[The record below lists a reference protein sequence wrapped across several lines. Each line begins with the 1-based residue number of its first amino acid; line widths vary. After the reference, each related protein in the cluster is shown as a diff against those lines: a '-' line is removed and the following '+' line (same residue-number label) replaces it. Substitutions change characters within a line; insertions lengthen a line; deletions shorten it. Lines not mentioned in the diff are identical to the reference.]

1 MAKQHILWTV
11 LPYGRIT
18 DEQGRDTHRIS
29 IVVSPRLTPE
39 AANQQK
45 LEAFPD
51 FLDWPAALGRRRLS
65 LRINNQDVGLRLL
78 SQPNSQ
84 LWQTLLTPTTPVA
97 GFVYQD
103 MSKVNLRSFA
113 VRNVLGFMRRHYG
126 QLAVDA
132 RKDHPTLLPWDNADS
147 SLKGMLDDLGT
158 RTITRD
164 FGNESRTFVL
174 PGFSR
179 FLDRGNPE
187 STDAYLDNTVFSGK
201 SPYQGTSTGNK
212 LDSNGL
218 PLPESGF
225 PLRVLPADWRNP
237 SLPGPGA
244 NVMNQFNSADE
255 YAFYQADRFYRRT
268 TPTDKQRRM
277 RRPSFDDI
285 PEPPEAP
292 EYDFHRI
299 IASYADYPE
308 LMRRLGLVIDCA
320 ITDNRVLRQLVSSG
334 GGQAVGQMQL
344 LIDGSGAP
352 GTTDGRPITA
362 WYADQ
367 ERFVTRERSHDH
379 RRGLLR
385 LEGADDGWGVAD
397 KDEPD
402 SPFDVYQVD
411 PDGAALKTVGF
422 IVTSQNLLTRSLNSL
437 QSDGEV
443 TYTTGDRQ
451 PVAALR
457 SGGIGVSRHGRA
469 EQVAETAA
477 SATLKNAAIENN
489 NADTV
494 VLFAED
500 LLRGYR
506 VDVAPVKD
514 EMSPGH
520 WMSLCA
526 REGRYRVVA
535 NDQELPLPPDE
546 GFVKGASTSKSPDD
560 SANPDDHY
568 LHESM
573 FRWTGWSLCTPRPG
587 LTLRAQQADDSQVQ
601 GEVPTTVTDEA
612 SDGNGIVAE
621 FKALKGS
628 LPRLRFGQRYRLR
641 ARVVDLA
648 GNSLAVD
655 DPSLGELEHATA
667 AVGYWRFEPVDPPA
681 LVHRH
686 RVSEG
691 ESLERMV
698 IRSNY
703 DLSSGEYLKSQP
715 FKDAVQL
722 PASAD
727 FEYLEQNER
736 HVVPPKASQQQCEH
750 HGLFDSF
757 FANPTSIKQGYAIA
771 AREAGTLYDPIPGA
785 QIELVT
791 PQALSTV
798 ATTTSVPPA
807 LPTPEN
813 PVGDRMAGGQ
823 YIVHREAQLETPY
836 LPDDAAGG
844 VAIYA
849 RPGHQI
855 PGVSGPTVLGPGC
868 MVLED
873 PDKRLVLVV
882 GYDQPWPNNLGCRIV
897 LQERDTEYD
906 ELPCSVNHKDAGM
919 PKWDAE
925 TRELTLFI
933 AKGEIVRL
941 AYASF
946 IHTKHLPSFGLLH
959 WIKSGAKHDIMVMAQ
974 LGTHWMLSPYRKLTM
989 VHATQQP
996 VCLPELIKMSIHRP
1010 SGASYANLVCRT
1022 VVLHGPSTGKFEI
1035 EADWEEW
1042 IDDLEKDGPERI
1054 SGHGQLGEIP
1064 LHENHINKFD
1074 LASAVKNAQVDPNR
1088 DRARADRHELGDSKF
1103 RLIRYRVRAT
1113 TRFREYL
1120 PPSLYADTEQIT
1132 RLGPIALGDHVL
1144 VADPT
1149 DAGATI
1155 LVDPNGSEQ
1164 NTRVLA
1170 SEPPDDPRV
1179 LYVVPTFRW
1188 QQQEIAG
1195 GKQQQVIR
1203 YGNGLRVWIDR
1214 PWFSSGDGELLGVML
1229 FGDNKPFKNMPDA
1242 MQPFVTQWGLDPLWE
1257 TGSPKASI
1265 KVSDFPARVHDEPVA
1280 LQEEPN
1286 EPPAHVV
1293 GHRVHWDEQRKLWY
1307 CDIELEPGRSYMPF
1321 IRLALVR
1328 YQPNALPNARISK
1341 VVLSEFVQVLPRR
1354 RAVYGRTGDSVD
1366 LTLFGTVPHAGPM
1379 KYTVDSDYLFV
1390 SFANGP
1396 FETGRNR
1403 VELVLQTR
1411 DKNIDSDLAW
1421 TDHST
1426 LATSQT
1432 AEPGSS
1438 VFDGLPILDTGKFGV
1453 ETTLQAADQARKV
1466 DLRSGASLML
1476 DAAIELAPGARDQFE
1491 LAEKMPDFLQ
1501 FIDPQIWKT
1510 SAALPD
1516 TGDLPRRLMLREFE
1530 RYYTD
1535 HTVPHQRD
1543 GTVFQRRVI
1552 EERLVYSTVF
1562 DLDS

>member
-11 LPYGRIT
+11 LPYGRFND
-18 DEQGRDTHRIS
+18 DEIGDTHRIS

-39 AANQQK
+39 SANEQK
-45 LEAFPD
+45 LDAFAD
-51 FLDWPAALGRRRLS
+51 FVDWPSALATRRLG
-65 LRINNQDVGLRLL
+65 LRINNETVRLRLL

-84 LWQTLLTPTTPVA
+84 LWQTLLPPSTPVA
-97 GFVYQD
+97 GFVYKD

-113 VRNVLGFMRRHYG
+113 VRNVLSFMRRHYG
-126 QLAVDA
+126 QLAVDS
-132 RKDHPTLLPWDNADS
+132 RQDHPTLLPWDNIDS
-147 SLKGMLDDLGT
+147 SLKDMLDDLGT
-158 RTITRD
+158 RTYTQD
-164 FGNESRTFVL
+164 FGEHSRTFVL

-179 FLDRGNPE
+179 FLDRSNPE
-187 STDAYLDNTVFSGK
+187 STDTYLDNTVFSNK
-201 SPYQGTSTGNK
+201 SPFKGTNTGNK
-212 LDSNGL
+212 VDSNGL
-218 PLPESGF
+218 PLPDTNF
-225 PLRVLPADWRNP
+225 PLRVLPADWKNP
-237 SLPGPGA
+237 SIAGPGA
-244 NVMNQFNSADE
+244 NIMNQFHNADE
-255 YAFYQADRFYRRT
+255 YTFYQADRFYRRT
-268 TPTDKQRRM
+268 TPTDAQRRM
-277 RRPSFDDI
+277 RRPSFNNI
-285 PEPPEAP
+285 PKPPEVP

-299 IASYADYPE
+299 VASYADYGE
-308 LMRRLGLVIDCA
+308 LLRRLGLVIDCA
-320 ITDNRVLRQLVSSG
+320 IGDNRVLRKLINAG
-334 GGQAVGQMQL
+334 GGQAVGEMQL
-344 LIDGSGAP
+344 LVDGNGAH

-367 ERFVTRERSHDH
+367 ERFVTRERSPDH
-379 RRGLLR
+379 KRGLLR
-385 LEGADDGWGVAD
+385 LEGADDGWGVDD

-422 IVTSQNLLTRSLNSL
+422 TVTSQNLLTRSLNSM

-457 SGGIGVSRHGRA
+457 SGGIGISRHGRA
-469 EQVAETAA
+469 QQVAEDAA
-477 SATLKNAAIENN
+477 SAAIKNTAVE
-489 NADTV
+489 NADADNV

-514 EMSPGH
+514 AMSPGH

-526 REGRYRVVA
+526 REGQYRIVA
-535 NDQELPLPPDE
+535 NNQNLPLPPDE
-546 GFVKGASTSKSPDD
+546 GYVKGASTTQSPDD

-573 FRWTGWSLCTPRPG
+573 FRWAGWSLCVPRPG
-587 LTLRAQQADDSQVQ
+587 LTLRAQQADDSQIQ

-612 SDGNGIVAE
+612 ADGNGIVAE
-621 FKALKGS
+621 FKALKGT

-641 ARVVDLA
+641 ARIVDLA

-655 DPSLGELEHATA
+655 DPTLGELEHATA

-703 DLSSGEYLKSQP
+703 NLNSADYLSSQP
-715 FKDAVQL
+715 FKDAIQL

-727 FEYLEQNER
+727 FEYREHNER
-736 HVVPPKASQQQCEH
+736 HIVPPKGSQQQCEH
-750 HGLFDSF
+750 HGLFDPF
-757 FANPTSIKQGYAIA
+757 FSDPTKIKQGYAIA
-771 AREAGTLYDPIPGA
+771 AREAGTLYDPTPSA
-785 QIELVT
+785 QIDLVT

-798 ATTTSVPPA
+798 ATTTTVPPA
-807 LPTPEN
+807 LPTPDN
-813 PVGDRMAGGQ
+813 PVDDRMAGGQ
-823 YIVHREAQLETPY
+823 YIVHREALIETPY

-855 PGVSGPTVLGPGC
+855 PGITGPTVLGPGC
-868 MVLED
+868 MVFED
-873 PDKRLVLVV
+873 PDKRLVLMIS
-882 GYDQPWPNNLGCRIV
+882 YEKPWPNNLGCRIV
-897 LQERDTEYD
+897 LQERDSKYD
-906 ELPCSVNHKDAGM
+906 ELPCDVKHNDSGM

-925 TRELTLFI
+925 NRELTLFV

-946 IHTKHLPSFGLLH
+946 IQDQRLTEFGLLQ
-959 WIKSGAKHDIMVMAQ
+959 WIKSGAKQDIREMAK
-974 LGTHWMLSPYRKLTM
+974 LGTHWMLSPYRKLTL

-1010 SGASYANLVCRT
+1010 VGATYVGLNCRT

-1035 EADWEEW
+1035 EADWDEW
-1042 IDDLEKDGPERI
+1042 IDDLEKESPERI
-1054 SGHGQLGEIP
+1054 NGHGQLGEIP
-1064 LHENHINKFD
+1064 LRENHVNKFD
-1074 LASAVKNAQVDPNR
+1074 LGGAVDDAQVDPNR
-1088 DRARADRHELGDSKF
+1088 ARARADRHELGDSKF

-1120 PPSLYADTEQIT
+1120 PPSLYADTGQIT
-1132 RLGPIALGDHVL
+1132 RLGPIALGDHVV
-1144 VADPT
+1144 VANPD

-1155 LVDPNGSEQ
+1155 LVDPAGSDQ

-1188 QQQEIAG
+1188 QQQDLTAS
-1195 GKQQQVIR
+1195 KQQQVIR
-1203 YGNGLRVWIDR
+1203 YGNGLRVWLDR
-1214 PWFSSGDGELLGVML
+1214 PWFSSGDGELLGVVL

-1242 MQPFVTQWGLDPLWE
+1242 MQPFITQWGLDPLWE
-1257 TGSPKASI
+1257 TGSPKSGI
-1265 KVSDFPARVHDEPVA
+1265 KVSDFAARVHDEAVM
-1280 LQEEPN
+1280 LQEKPN
-1286 EPPAHVV
+1286 EPQVHVV
-1293 GHRVHWDEQRKLWY
+1293 GHRVHWDQQRKLWY
-1307 CDIELEPGRSYMPF
+1307 CDIELDPERSYMPF
-1321 IRLALVR
+1321 VRLALVR
-1328 YQPNALPNARISK
+1328 YQPNALPSAKISK
-1341 VVLSEFVQVLPRR
+1341 VVLSEFAQVLPRR
-1354 RAVYGRTGDSVD
+1354 RALYGRNGNTIELS
-1366 LTLFGTVPHAGPM
+1366 LFGTVPHAGPM
-1379 KYTVDSDYLFV
+1379 KYTVDSDYLMV

-1411 DKNIDSDLAW
+1411 DPQIDSDLAW
-1421 TDHST
+1421 QDHST

-1438 VFDGLPILDTGKFGV
+1438 VFDGLPTFDTGKFGV
-1453 ETTLQAADQARKV
+1453 ETALKAVDTGRKV

-1476 DAAIELAPGARDQFE
+1476 DASIELAPGASDQFE
-1491 LAEKMPDFLQ
+1491 LAEKMPDILQ

-1510 SAALPD
+1510 TTTLPD

-1535 HTVPHQRD
+1535 HTVPHVRD
-1543 GTVFQRRVI
+1543 GTVYQRRVI
-1552 EERLVYSTVF
+1552 EERLVYSTFF
-1562 DLDS
+1562 DLDG